1 MYEYTKIKESNKRKI
16 SLQFIENAK
25 KNVFT
30 LIQSNCEANERK

>member
-25 KNVFT
+25 KMFS
-30 LIQSNCEANERK
+30 L